1 MEMNSTLIECYNGK
15 NPSQL
20 LFNLLIL
27 DAPTPSNLP
36 IYIKELQRQKV
47 RHLVQVCGPTY
58 DKSMVVRSGIEVHT
72 WVFDDGGAPP
82 SSVVESWLRL
92 LHTEKAKLEG
102 GELSAPSTIGVH
114 CVAGLG
120 RAPILV
126 ALAMVEFNEMDPLDA
141 IEKIRSK
148 RRGAINQ
155 VQMQWLMKYKRR
167 KSNGSCVVL

>member
-1 MEMNSTLIECYNGK
+1 MEINSTLIECYNGK
-15 NPSQL
+15 NRGQL

-36 IYIKELQRQKV
+36 IYIKELQR
-47 RHLVQVCGPTY
+47 RGIHHLVQVCGPTY
-58 DKSMVVRSGIEVHT
+58 DKSMVERSGITVHT
-72 WVFDDGGAPP
+72 WAFDDGGAPP
-82 SSVVESWLRL
+82 SSVVDSWLRL
-92 LHTEKAKLEG
+92 LQAEKTRLEE
-102 GELSAPSTIGVH
+102 GELKTPSTIGVH

-126 ALAMVEFNEMDPLDA
+126 ALAMVEFNEVDPQDA
-141 IEKIRSK
+141 ILMIRSK

-167 KSNGSCVVL
+167 QSNGNCVML